1 MHWIN
6 ANFMLQDCLQKF
18 DCIHLAYL
26 ILEEII
32 HHQNQLLFVIFLN
45 LYMALGTFWFTK
57 ISLLF

>member
-18 DCIHLAYL
+18 DCIHLDL

-45 LYMALGTFWFTK
+45 LYMALGTFWFTE